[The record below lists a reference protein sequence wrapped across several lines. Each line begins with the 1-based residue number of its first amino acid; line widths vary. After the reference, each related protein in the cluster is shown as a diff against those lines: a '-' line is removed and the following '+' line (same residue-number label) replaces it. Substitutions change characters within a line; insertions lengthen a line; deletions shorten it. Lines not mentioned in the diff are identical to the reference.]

1 MPYGDATDSET
12 ERIAT
17 IILDCAFRLHRK
29 LGPGLL
35 ESIYLV
41 CLEYELKKAGLKVL
55 KQVVLP
61 VVHDGVTLDAGL
73 RLDLLV
79 EDRVIVEV
87 KPVERIIPVFEA
99 QLLTYLK
106 LTNLK
111 LGLLINFN
119 VELLKNGIKRIIH

>member
-41 CLEYELKKAGLKVL
+41 CLEYELKKAGLKDL

-61 VVHDGVTLDAGL
+61 VVHDGVTLDAG
-73 RLDLLV
+73 
-79 EDRVIVEV
+79 
-87 KPVERIIPVFEA
+87 P
-99 QLLTYLK
+99 
-106 LTNLK
+106 
-111 LGLLINFN
+111 INPM
-119 VELLKNGIKRIIH
+119 

>member
-1 MPYGDATDSET
+1 MPYGNATDSET

-41 CLEYELKKAGLKVL
+41 CLEYELKKAGLKDL